1 MARLEEGEVV
11 GVAAVAEEVLRLLCR
26 TTRSSHRM
34 LNMVRF
40 RQDERMT
47 RMQTIVGGPEYLLE
61 GWVRRGTLEI
71 LMSHCRIC

>member
-1 MARLEEGEVV
+1 MACLEEGEVD
-11 GVAAVAEEVLRLLCR
+11 GVAAVAEELRLLCR

-47 RMQTIVGGPEYLLE
+47 RMQTVVGGPEYLRE
-61 GWVRRGTLEI
+61 V
-71 LMSHCRIC
+71 